1 MTKELEGG
9 CLCGRVRFHISGP
22 PLVVTHC
29 HCATC
34 RKAAGAAFVTWVTV
48 RPAHFRWTTGEPAHF
63 LSSPPVRRGFC
74 PMCGTPLSYQRD
86 DRPDEIDVTAATL
99 DDPEAVKPQDHIYWG
114 SRLSWAVPADGL
126 PTLPRGHHD
135 PGNSKG

>member
-1 MTKELEGG
+1 MSKDLDGG
-9 CLCGRVRFHISGP
+9 CLCGRVRFCISGP

-29 HCATC
+29 HCSMC
-34 RKAAGAAFVTWVTV
+34 RRAAGAAFITWVTL
-48 RPAHFRWTTGEPAHF
+48 RPEYFRWTAGEPAYF
-63 LSSPPVRRGFC
+63 RSSAPVRRGFC
-74 PMCGTPLSYQRD
+74 PKCGTTLSFQRD

-99 DDPEAVKPQDHIYWG
+99 DDPEVVRPQDHIYWG

-135 PGNSKG
+135 HGRPKS